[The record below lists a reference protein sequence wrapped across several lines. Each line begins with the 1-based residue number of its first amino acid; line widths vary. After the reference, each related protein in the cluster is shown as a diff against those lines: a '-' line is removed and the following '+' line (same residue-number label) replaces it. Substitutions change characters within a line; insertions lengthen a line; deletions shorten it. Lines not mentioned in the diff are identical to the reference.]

1 MIHVGRKGVYNYY
14 DYIYIYIKC
23 AADNGGCGSCNKLC
37 VCVSVPQQVIVKEML

>member
-1 MIHVGRKGVYNYY
+1 MLVGRGSIIIMTI
-14 DYIYIYIKC
+14 YIYIYIKC